1 MKDLLAIELGILVI
15 ATVIALLRGNFILVI
30 EIIGY
35 IGLIFMIT
43 AAILTGSFPSVGRIG
58 ADYSRN
64 RIRANYNPDKEERRQ
79 KNRLSEKLFFIGL
92 FNIAISALAYRLI

>member
-1 MKDLLAIELGILVI
+1 MKNLLAIELGILVI
-15 ATVIALLRGNFILVI
+15 ATVIVLLRGNFILVI

-43 AAILTGSFPSVGRIG
+43 AAILMGSFPSVGRIG

-64 RIRANYNPDKEERRQ
+64 RIREIIILIKKSAGRKIDCRKNY
-79 KNRLSEKLFFIGL
+79 F
-92 FNIAISALAYRLI
+92 